1 MSDHEVEVNE
11 LSPEELVN
19 LLRNP
24 SMLWGGVSGD
34 GSECGLM
41 RKIARLPDNARQ
53 ALEVV
58 MGDRSVK
65 NPEITVFLKK
75 FGLSVH
81 TSEVQRHRHLKRG
94 CMVCGTEA
102 PK

>member
-1 MSDHEVEVNE
+1 MSDHEVEVTE

-19 LLRNP
+19 MLRNP
-24 SMLWGGVSGD
+24 SMLWGTAAGD
-34 GSECGLM
+34 GGECALM
-41 RKIARLPDNARQ
+41 QKVAKLPENARA

-65 NPEITVFLKK
+65 NPDITIFLKK
-75 FGLSVH
+75 FGVNVH

-102 PK
+102 PQ